1 MQSVG
6 KRKNKSLLLKMPNLV
21 LDSLQQNFFQLP
33 LECFEQPQAQSKYLR
48 AKNYSRSGIKGNSQL
63 AEWGWGGG
71 WSLWTNIDISEFWS
85 KNINSI
91 IYLERR

>member
-1 MQSVG
+1 MFRIARVMQSVS

-71 WSLWTNIDISEFWS
+71 
-85 KNINSI
+85 
-91 IYLERR
+91 

>member
-1 MQSVG
+1 MQSVS

-48 AKNYSRSGIKGNSQL
+48 AKNYSRLGPRLRHQGKQPTCRMGLGREKGEGVEVSGQIL
-63 AEWGWGGG
+63 
-71 WSLWTNIDISEFWS
+71 ISASFDL
-85 KNINSI
+85 KI
-91 IYLERR
+91 

>member
-1 MQSVG
+1 MQSVS

-48 AKNYSRSGIKGNSQL
+48 AKNYSRLGPRLRHQGKQPTCRMGLGRGKGEGVEVSGQIL
-63 AEWGWGGG
+63 
-71 WSLWTNIDISEFWS
+71 ISASFDL
-85 KNINSI
+85 KI
-91 IYLERR
+91 

>member
-1 MQSVG
+1 
-6 KRKNKSLLLKMPNLV
+6 MPNLA

-48 AKNYSRSGIKGNSQL
+48 AKNYSRLGPRLRHQGEQPTCRVGL
-63 AEWGWGGG
+63 GRGEGGGG